1 MYVRTLKKNTI
12 SVIRQ
17 KTGKETL
24 LGWFENQVIVKKD
37 IFEFEV
43 KVTDAAALLKVCQS
57 KGKVQKKGEKTNKC

>member
-1 MYVRTLKKNTI
+1 MGRWTALYVCQDPKKNTI

-43 KVTDAAALLKVCQS
+43 KVTDAAALLKVC
-57 KGKVQKKGEKTNKC
+57 

>member
-43 KVTDAAALLKVCQS
+43 KVTDAAALLKVC
-57 KGKVQKKGEKTNKC
+57 